1 MDRDLQ
7 LSLVVQARKRAEQG
21 DAAIAAQLA
30 IIRELERQG
39 ADTTIIRGEL
49 STLIVARDAEM
60 ATMVRLLDE
69 MDESPPE
76 ELISWSPSW
85 ADETEKSAGP
95 GLQPPP

>member
-30 IIRELERQG
+30 NIRELERQG

-49 STLIVARDAEM
+49 TTLIVARDSEM
-60 ATMVRLLDE
+60 ATMVRLLDK

-76 ELISWSPSW
+76 ALMYWSPSW
-85 ADETEKSAGP
+85 ADETEEGAGP
-95 GLQPPP
+95 CLQPSP